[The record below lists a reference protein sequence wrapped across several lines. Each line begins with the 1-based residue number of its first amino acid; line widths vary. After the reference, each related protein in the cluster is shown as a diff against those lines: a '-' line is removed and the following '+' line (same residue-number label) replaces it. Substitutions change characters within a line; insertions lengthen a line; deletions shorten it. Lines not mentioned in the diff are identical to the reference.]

1 LDYSIRGS
9 LAPSISLNFMVRL
22 AGEVPSSRNNGPK
35 QTQAN
40 KNQCCEDGLDRLS
53 GDTGGDSFSLTLQ
66 PPSPLLIAPPLELA
80 PRRYP
85 RGLAMRVAAGLSFP
99 SCGAAMYGGES
110 SAELMMEAG

>member
-9 LAPSISLNFMVRL
+9 LAPSISLSFMVRL
-22 AGEVPSSRNNGPK
+22 AGEVSSSRNNGPK

-66 PPSPLLIAPPLELA
+66 PPSPLLIAPPPELA

-85 RGLAMRVAAGLSFP
+85 RGANNEGGS
-99 SCGAAMYGGES
+99 GALLPLVRRCDVWGQI
-110 SAELMMEAG
+110 